1 MGTCISRTGS
11 LSGRK
16 VPLCRLRLPAGMA
29 LEAAFAVPLFLFFM
43 VNMIYVVE
51 IIRLQDRINSA
62 VHQAGN
68 QVAEYAYY
76 YRYGLREGIS
86 AEESESAG
94 GIAGAAA
101 SYAVSQT
108 YVRNTVAE
116 IAGREYL
123 DRSPLKGGS
132 GGISYLRS
140 AILSGTGGS
149 EDIVSINADY
159 RAGPLIPWLGYPE
172 IALQSR
178 YYGHAF
184 TGYTPGSGAN
194 GESHEEAEDE
204 TVYVTE
210 TGSVYHRSR
219 ECSYLQLSVT
229 AVSRD
234 SVRSCRNNDGAKY
247 YPCEIC
253 RPDAGGAA
261 AGTVLITDDGN
272 RYHCSRECSGL
283 KRTIRALPLKEAQQY
298 YAPCSRCGG

>member
-1 MGTCISRTGS
+1 MGTGSNRTGS
-11 LSGRK
+11 LSGRT
-16 VPLCRLRLPAGMA
+16 VPFCRIRLPAGMA

-43 VNMIYVVE
+43 VNMIYIVE
-51 IIRLQDRINSA
+51 IIRLQDRISSA

-76 YRYGLREGIS
+76 YRYGLKEGIDP
-86 AEESESAG
+86 EESESAG

-101 SYAVSQT
+101 SFAVSQT
-108 YVRNTVAE
+108 YVRNTVAD

-123 DRSPLKGGS
+123 DHSPLKGGS

-140 AILSGTGGS
+140 SILSGAGGS
-149 EDIVSINADY
+149 GDIISINADY

-172 IALQSR
+172 ITLQSR

-184 TGYTPGSGAN
+184 TGYTPGSGADSTER
-194 GESHEEAEDE
+194 GEEEEE

-210 TGSVYHRSR
+210 TGSVYHRST
-219 ECSYLQLSVT
+219 ECSYLRLSVT
-229 AVSRD
+229 PVSRD
-234 SVRSCRNNDGAKY
+234 SIRGYRNNDGAKY

-261 AGTVLITDDGN
+261 GGTVLITDDGN